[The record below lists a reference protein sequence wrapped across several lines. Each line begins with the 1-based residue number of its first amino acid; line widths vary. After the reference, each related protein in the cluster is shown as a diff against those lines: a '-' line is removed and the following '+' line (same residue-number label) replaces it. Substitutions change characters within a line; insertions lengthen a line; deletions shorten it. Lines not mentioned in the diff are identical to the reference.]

1 MNHSSI
7 SSTASIVKKHFSA
20 RVEGYDRYASLQREV
35 ARQLGRSLEP
45 WRLTLPPGP
54 VLEVGAGTGYLTEE
68 LCRLLPERELTATDI
83 SPAMVKWCR
92 ERLSGKAGVRFEQMD
107 AESYMPDKS
116 RYALVASS
124 FAAQWFRDPALTL
137 GRFSEALLPGG
148 LLLVSFPGEDSF
160 PEWRELC
167 VELGLPWTGNP
178 FPKTEEMVIKLSM
191 GPAQVDYYEEPAQVS
206 FPDALSFF
214 RHLKK
219 IGADASLQGKQLPA
233 KDFQLLLREWDGKR
247 GSEPLRV
254 TWHLVF
260 LALKRD
266 S

>member
-7 SSTASIVKKHFSA
+7 SISSIVEKHFSG
-20 RVEGYDRYASLQREV
+20 RVQEYDESASLQKEV
-35 ARQLGRSLEP
+35 ARKLGRSLEP

-68 LCRLLPERELTATDI
+68 LYKLLPERELIATDL
-83 SPAMVKWCR
+83 SQAMVEWCR
-92 ERLSGKAGVRFEQMD
+92 EHLSGMDGVQFDQMD
-107 AESYMPDKS
+107 AESFEPNEI

-137 GRFSEALLPGG
+137 GRFAEALLPGG
-148 LLLVSFPGEDSF
+148 LLLASFPGEDSF
-160 PEWRELC
+160 PEWRERC
-167 VELGLPWTGNP
+167 MELGLPWTGNP

-191 GPAQVDYYEEPAQVS
+191 GPAQVDYYEEPVQVS

-214 RHLKK
+214 RHLKQL
-219 IGADASLQGKQLPA
+219 GADASLHGKQLSA
-233 KDFQLLLREWDGKR
+233 KDFRLLLREWDRKR
-247 GSEPLRV
+247 GGKPLQV

-266 S
+266 T